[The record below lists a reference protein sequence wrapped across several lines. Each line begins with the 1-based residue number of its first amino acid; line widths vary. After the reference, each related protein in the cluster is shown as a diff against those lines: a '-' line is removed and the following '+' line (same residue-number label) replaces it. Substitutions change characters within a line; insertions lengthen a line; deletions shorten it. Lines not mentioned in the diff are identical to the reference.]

1 MKNVWIKRRV
11 KAFRHLEK
19 VRQEARALG
28 IFTDERELL
37 ECPSCG
43 LLEDVT
49 GEGVLATYP
58 KDSDDMKD
66 SGLRFSLIDENS
78 FACNFI
84 PSFSFSLFFGVQ

>member
-1 MKNVWIKRRV
+1 MKDVWIKRMV

-19 VRQEARALG
+19 VRQEARALD

-49 GEGVLATYP
+49 GEG
-58 KDSDDMKD
+58 
-66 SGLRFSLIDENS
+66 GRLR
-78 FACNFI
+78 
-84 PSFSFSLFFGVQ
+84 G